1 MLLVRSFYCVVFQL
15 RFSVNLSK
23 IDLWYNCSYSLYNS
37 SFIVLDIR
45 FKGFSGI
52 IVPKVFII
60 YKAFLRIY
68 IYKYLSF

>member
-15 RFSVNLSK
+15 RFSVNLSE
-23 IDLWYNCSYSLYNS
+23 IDLWYNCSYSFYNS
-37 SFIVLDIR
+37 SFIVLDIG
-45 FKGFSGI
+45 FKGFSVI